1 MKMIMF
7 FMFCLAFVAIF
18 FVLGFNSK
26 KKVYSKRIR
35 RWVVR
40 TRRPSKLLITSVYVI
55 EGIGLSLACV
65 FTGTFTRILSLSLDY
80 AEQDINPFWVLLS
93 VLITTA
99 IFIGIVV
106 YLSKTAYLVGQ
117 KRKDMVLS
125 SGR

>member
-1 MKMIMF
+1 MRMIMF
-7 FMFCLAFVAIF
+7 FVFCVLFVAVF
-18 FVLGFNSK
+18 FVFGFNSK
-26 KKVYSKRIR
+26 KRVYSKRIR

-40 TRRPSKLLITSVYVI
+40 TRRPGKIVTTSVYLI
-55 EGIGLSLACV
+55 EGIGLALACV
-65 FTGTFTRILSLSLDY
+65 FTGTFTKILSLSLDF

-117 KRKDMVLS
+117 KKKEMVLS